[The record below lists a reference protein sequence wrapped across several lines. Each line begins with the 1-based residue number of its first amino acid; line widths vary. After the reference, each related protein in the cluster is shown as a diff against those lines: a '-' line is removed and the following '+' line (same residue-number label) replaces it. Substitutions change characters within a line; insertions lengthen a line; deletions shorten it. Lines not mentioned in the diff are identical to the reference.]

1 MHELIWCTPFS
12 GNGEGKSVHWSINK
26 QLGQYQSIRNEGE
39 KLVHVVKIQELLN
52 TADRSLA
59 KVTPRPKCES
69 CNVYLQKIIYSEGQ
83 KKVT

>member
-1 MHELIWCTPFS
+1 MHC
-12 GNGEGKSVHWSINK
+12 SINK

-39 KLVHVVKIQELLN
+39 KLVYVVKIQELLN

-69 CNVYLQKIIYSEGQ
+69 CNLYLQKGVYPE
-83 KKVT
+83 V